1 MADLV
6 TLAEAKPL
14 LGSPDAD
21 DALVSSLITRAS
33 AGVERYTGRQFV
45 RAEATDY
52 LDGGHASLLLTRR
65 PVSAVA
71 SVTDQETN
79 AVIDSALYV
88 LYPEEGRVQLR
99 GGVWSEGPRRWK
111 VVYTPG
117 YAAVPGDVKE
127 ATLMLIAAWYNRPD
141 QGLSAER
148 IGDYQ
153 RTAEAGMPTS
163 VRELLAPYREVVV

>member
-33 AGVERYTGRQFV
+33 ARVERYTGRQFV
-45 RAEATDY
+45 QAEVTEAI
-52 LDGGHASLLLTRR
+52 DGGFASLLLSHR

-71 SVTDQETN
+71 SITDEVTAA
-79 AVIDSALYV
+79 AVDPSLYV
-88 LYPEEGRVQLR
+88 LYPDEGRALLLQ
-99 GGVWSEGPRRWK
+99 GIWEPGPRRWQ

-117 YAAVPGDVKE
+117 YAAVPEDVKE
-127 ATLMLIAAWYNRPD
+127 ATLMLVAAWYNRPD
-141 QGLSAER
+141 QGLTGER

-163 VRELLAPYREVVV
+163 VRELLSPYREVVV